1 MNYKK
6 FSLLFGF
13 SVFLMATLA
22 SSFWGHVFLQVNNA
36 MVMISLYLAVV
47 PVLYYLTHW
56 VFKRFQLS
64 TEQRMKSAV
73 FMVVPGM
80 LCDVLCLK
88 YHIIF
93 FPTLTIEQAVVLCSW
108 VLWVYVFTL
117 LLGLVE
123 HKTRKK
129 DLEGAS

>member
-22 SSFWGHVFLQVNNA
+22 FSFWGHIFLQENNV
-36 MVMISLYLAVV
+36 MVMVSLYLAVI
-47 PVLYYLTHW
+47 PVLYFLTHW

-64 TEQRMKSAV
+64 TVERMRSTV
-73 FMVVPGM
+73 FMVIPGM
-80 LCDVLCLK
+80 LCDVFCMK
-88 YHIIF
+88 YHTVF
-93 FPTLTIEQAVVLCSW
+93 FPTLTIEQTVVLCSW

-117 LLGLVE
+117 LLGGVGHKTSKENQE
-123 HKTRKK
+123 HK
-129 DLEGAS
+129 S